1 MTVNVHCSHTRSRCI
16 MAIRCSII
24 VDKRHDNTSRSS
36 RVHHILH
43 VLGVEL
49 LAIGETGV
57 FVLGLIQDDGTAIGD
72 LGFGKGS
79 CNVGSIAVIY
89 QWQLAA
95 ILAFI

>member
-1 MTVNVHCSHTRSRCI
+1 MPVDVHRSHTRSRCI
-16 MAIRCSII
+16 MARWSGII

-57 FVLGLIQDDGTAIGD
+57 FVLGLVQDDGTAIGD
-72 LGFGKGS
+72 LGFGKGG
-79 CNVGSIAVIY
+79 CNVGSIAAVIH
-89 QWQLAA
+89 Q
-95 ILAFI
+95 